1 MKHEISLETLML
13 AKQAIEELLEF
24 QKMTAAKDTGV
35 FNMTSD
41 MRRRAYKA
49 ASQIELATF
58 ILLKQTTLEVTN
70 GTGNG

>member
-24 QKMTAAKDTGV
+24 HKMTAVKDIGV

-41 MRRRAYKA
+41 MRKRAYKA

-58 ILLKQTTLEVTN
+58 ILLKQTTLEITN

>member
-1 MKHEISLETLML
+1 MKYEISLETLVM
-13 AKQAIEELLEF
+13 AKQSIEELLEF
-24 QKMTAAKDTGV
+24 QKMTAVKDTSV